1 MTWRPV
7 RQNSLSDK
15 ILEENL
21 GRIIVDI
28 NHSNIFL
35 DLSSKIMETKAKINK
50 WDLIKHKSFVPQRKP
65 LKKYWKYNLWNR
77 RKYLQ
82 MIQILIS
89 KIF

>member
-7 RQNSLSDK
+7 RQNTLSDK

-35 DLSSKIMETKAKINK
+35 DLSPKITETKAKINK
-50 WDLIKHKSFVPQRKP
+50 WDLIKHKSFVPQKKP
-65 LKKYWKYNLWNR
+65 LKKNTEKTTYGIEENICKWYKY
-77 RKYLQ
+77 
-82 MIQILIS
+82 
-89 KIF
+89 